1 MINYIF
7 SVYECYLP
15 MWSNYLVYI
24 VGLALVVFIVRF
36 ISYMINRGYNNV

>member
-24 VGLALVVFIVRF
+24 VGLALVIFIVRF
-36 ISYMINRGYNNV
+36 ILYIINRGCNNV

>member
-1 MINYIF
+1 MIDYIF

-24 VGLALVVFIVRF
+24 VGISLVVFVVRF
-36 ISYMINRGYNNV
+36 VLYLINRGYYNV